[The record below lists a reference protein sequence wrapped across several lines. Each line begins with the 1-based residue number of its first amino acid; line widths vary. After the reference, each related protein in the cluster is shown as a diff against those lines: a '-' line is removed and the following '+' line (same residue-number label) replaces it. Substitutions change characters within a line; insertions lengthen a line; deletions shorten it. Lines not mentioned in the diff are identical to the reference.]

1 MGKKNVYYFKNHQ
14 ESAAVHGV
22 AESQTQLSDWTQC
35 LPCCQNWQSSLPWVW
50 HSLWLLGPAS
60 SCSQPLWAPPP
71 LPKLCPFAEETVC
84 SQGHSVQFSH
94 SVVPDS
100 LLPHGLQHAV
110 LSIPVHH
117 QSQSLLK
124 LMSIESVMPSN
135 YLILCCPFL
144 LLPSIFPSIRVF
156 SNESALRIRWPKVW
170 SFSFSISPSNKYSR
184 LISFLGWTGWI
195 SLQSKGVSRVF
206 SNTTAQKHLYVVF
219 DVLLCI

>member
-1 MGKKNVYYFKNHQ
+1 MGSQRVRHNWMTELNVFH
-14 ESAAVHGV
+14 AVR
-22 AESQTQLSDWTQC
+22 TD
-35 LPCCQNWQSSLPWVW
+35 SLPFHGSGTPSGFLDPPALVL
-50 HSLWLLGPAS
+50 SLCELLLLFPNSAHLQKRHYVLKG
-60 SCSQPLWAPPP
+60 
-71 LPKLCPFAEETVC
+71 T
-84 SQGHSVQFSH
+84 QFSH

-100 LLPHGLQHAV
+100 LLPHGLQNAV